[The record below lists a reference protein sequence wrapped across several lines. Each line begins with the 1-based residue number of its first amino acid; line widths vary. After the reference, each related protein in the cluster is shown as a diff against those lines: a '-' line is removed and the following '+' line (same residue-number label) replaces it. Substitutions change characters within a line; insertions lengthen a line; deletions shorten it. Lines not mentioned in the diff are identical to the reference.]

1 MRGVTIAQG
10 VALLARTRHDTKRT
24 THFPMTCDRGQQSL
38 DATRDLVLG
47 ILLLEHSI
55 AYVSQ

>member
-1 MRGVTIAQG
+1 MRDVTIAQG
-10 VALLARTRHDTKRT
+10 AAPLARTRHDTKRT
-24 THFPMTCDRGQQSL
+24 THFSMACVRGQQSL
-38 DATRDLVLG
+38 DATRDLVLS

>member
-10 VALLARTRHDTKRT
+10 AAPLARTRHDTEQT
-24 THFPMTCDRGQQSL
+24 THSSMACVRGQQSL
-38 DATRDLVLG
+38 DATRDLALG